1 MRFQEATW
9 LVLKDLNAQDP
20 SPQVELLRKWKGLES
35 AGKEWGA
42 AHLNIPP

>member
-20 SPQVELLRKWKGLES
+20 SPQVELFRKWKGLES
-35 AGKEWGA
+35 ARKEWEA
-42 AHLNIPP
+42 ANLNITP